1 MKRYLIILLS
11 FFMTISLFGQ
21 EFDLLIK
28 GGRVIDPAND
38 LDGLYDVAIEDGY
51 ILEVAANI
59 DTANAFQVIDAT
71 GLLVTPGI
79 IDIHS
84 HNFHGTEEDRYLAN
98 SFAAL
103 PPDGFSF
110 RAGVTTI
117 VDVGGAGWR
126 NFKTFKKQTI
136 DRSKTRVLAF
146 INIVGAGMAGG
157 AFEQNLQDM
166 DARLTALE
174 ANAFKDHIVGVKV
187 AHYFGP
193 EWDPV
198 ERAVEA
204 GRLANVPVMVDF
216 GATEPPHSIE
226 TLFMEKLRPG
236 DIFTHTFGH
245 VPGRQPIVNFST
257 GKLEPFIM
265 KAQERGI
272 IFDVGHG
279 GGSFRFDQAIPALE
293 QGFKPNTI
301 STDLHTGSMN
311 GGMKS
316 MLNVMSKFINI
327 GMSIPEVIHAS
338 TWKPAQ
344 AIARTELGNLSKG
357 SPADVAVLRVEEG
370 SFGFIDVR
378 GWKYPGTRKFSCE
391 VTIRDGAVV
400 YDLNGLS
407 RPMWESR

>member
-1 MKRYLIILLS
+1 MIVRIILCCSIL
-11 FFMTISLFGQ
+11 FSLEVSAQ
-21 EFDLLIK
+21 QFDLLIK
-28 GGRVIDPAND
+28 GGHVIDAKNNID
-38 LDGLYDVAIEDGY
+38 AVMDVAIEDGF
-51 ILEVAANI
+51 ILQVAENI
-59 DTANAFQVIDAT
+59 SPENAFTVVDAKGLYVVPGLID
-71 GLLVTPGI
+71 L
-79 IDIHS
+79 HS
-84 HNFHGTEEDRYLAN
+84 HNFHGTDEDRYLAN
-98 SFAAL
+98 SFSAL
-103 PPDGFSF
+103 PPDGFSL

-126 NFKTFKKQTI
+126 NFKEFKKQTI
-136 DRSKTRVLAF
+136 DKSKTRLLAF

-157 AFEQNLQDM
+157 SFEQNLQDM

-174 ANAFKDHIVGVKV
+174 ANAFKEHIVGVKV
-187 AHYFGP
+187 AHYYGP
-193 EWDPV
+193 EWTPV

-204 GRLANVPVMVDF
+204 GRLANIPIMVDF
-216 GATEPPHSIE
+216 GATEPPHPLE

-245 VPGRQPIVNFST
+245 VKGREPIVNFES

-265 KAQERGI
+265 AAQERGI

-279 GGSFRFDQAIPALE
+279 GGSFLFDQAIPALQ

-327 GMSIPEVIHAS
+327 GMTVPEVIAAS

-344 AIARTELGNLSKG
+344 VIKRTELGNLSVG
-357 SPADVAVLRVEEG
+357 APADVAVLKIHEG
-370 SFGFIDVR
+370 EFGFVDIK
-378 GWKYPGTRKFSCE
+378 GWKYPGTRKFECE
-391 VTIRDGAVV
+391 LTLRDGTVV
-400 YDLNGLS
+400 YDLNGLT
-407 RPMWESR
+407 RPEWESR